1 MTASGHAIA
10 IDDTS
15 ESELLVLLASLATSP
30 IGAAESPATLATYS
44 SA

>member
-15 ESELLVLLASLATSP
+15 ESELLVLLASWRHHLSAQRM
-30 IGAAESPATLATYS
+30 SPATLATYS